1 MEVPVKKVVLH
12 AVIILACLVAIV
24 PFFWMVKT
32 SVQTIQEI
40 NTVPPI
46 VIPKTINLVNYYNG
60 LVNYMNIPRFFL
72 NTAIISVSI
81 LVGHLLSA
89 SFVAYPFAFLQ
100 FPGKSAIFGVMI
112 ATMMLPHSVTLVPL
126 YVIFTKLRWINTFL
140 PLIAP
145 AFLGWPF
152 FIFLMRQFMMG
163 IPQDLLDSSRLDG
176 CREPYIWA
184 RIIMPLCKPALVS
197 VAIFSIVG
205 SWGDFMRPLLYLRD
219 QSKYTISLGL
229 QLMQGLDRVLWND
242 IMAMATLATLLP
254 LLLLLFF
261 QRYFVQGVAYTGLK
275 D

>member
-1 MEVPVKKVVLH
+1 MKR
-12 AVIILACLVAIV
+12 IIVYLLVTFICITSLV

-32 SVQTIQEI
+32 SFQTIQEI

-46 VIPKTINLVNYYNG
+46 IIPAKINWINYYNG
-60 LVNYMNIPRFFL
+60 LFKYMDFPRLFL
-72 NTAIISVSI
+72 NTGIISLSI

-89 SFVAYPFAFLQ
+89 GFVAYPFAFLR
-100 FPGKSAIFGVMI
+100 FPGRNTIFAVMM

-126 YVIFTKLRWINTFL
+126 YLIFTKLGWINTFL
-140 PLIAP
+140 PLAVP
-145 AFLGWPF
+145 AYLGWPF

-163 IPQDLLDSSRLDG
+163 IPHDLLDSSRLDG

-184 RIIMPLCKPALVS
+184 KIIIPLCKPALVT
-197 VAIFSIVG
+197 VGIFSIVG

-229 QLMQGLDRVLWND
+229 QLMQGLDRVFWND
-242 IMAMATLATLLP
+242 IMAMAALATVLP

-261 QRYFVQGVAYTGLK
+261 QRYFVEGVTYSGLK